1 LIEKYFLIIGSGLSG
16 VSVSKYLLKKGL
28 PFDIA
33 DTREVPPF
41 EINPSKNGKTFLGDQ
56 FKDIDFQKYQ
66 KIYLSPGFNPEQ
78 IIEFSNKFI
87 SELDL
92 FLNDSTAPIIAVTGT
107 NGKSSTINQL
117 EQILSMQGLKS
128 AKGGNIGTPMLN
140 NLELD
145 NQIDV
150 HLIELSSFQLEF
162 FRGKRIEHNSSTFGV
177 FLNFAPDH
185 LDRHKSIQNYLSCK
199 SNIAKLLL
207 EPDCLIFNSTD
218 PKTLIEG
225 NFKTQ
230 SIPFEQSKS
239 KKNCIE
245 ADFIAKAF
253 IEWLGLDFKKY
264 PKEKIEQLPF
274 RNQQFNLLRGLLAIN
289 DSKSTNPHSV
299 EFSLSKLDSSKKTLL
314 ILGGLKKNI
323 SFKDLDLPQ
332 SVQTVYLFGK
342 DRKKIAEEITH
353 KDIVIKECLDEIIDV
368 IKNYLSSINELNQF
382 IILFSP
388 GCSSFDQYN
397 NFEERGAAFNK
408 LINEALRV

>member
-1 LIEKYFLIIGSGLSG
+1 MIEKYFLIIGSGLSG

-66 KIYLSPGFNPEQ
+66 KIYLSPGFNPKQ